1 MTGFVRDAPI
11 PARMPPPARRQGWSE
26 ARIAGH
32 ALMTVWAIAGIGLL
46 FYLALNIGSDFLL
59 TYWERYEHGVLIT
72 IRLVAVSMVIGAALS
87 LPVAMARQS
96 RVKAISA
103 LAFGYVYFFRGT
115 PLIAQTFLIY
125 YGSGSFQPF
134 LNDIGLW
141 WFFRD
146 AWYCAVLAFALNTS
160 AYQAEILRGAVLN
173 VNKGQWEAAAALGL
187 GRVVTFRKI
196 ILPQA
201 MIVALRPYGNELV
214 LMIKG
219 SAIASIITVQ
229 DLMGVTGRAYSRTYD
244 FQAYIWAAVL
254 YLMVVETVRRVWDVL
269 ELRLTRHLER

>member
-11 PARMPPPARRQGWSE
+11 PARTPPPARRQGWSE

-59 TYWERYEHGVLIT
+59 TYWERYERGVLIT